1 MKDRYG
7 STRVVSL
14 VQEKRDDESVMNK
27 HLALNV
33 SIKTSQTILIWQ
45 CQKVVRLPLLAK
57 VNSGILDNKSMN
69 LNQRIWFH
77 ARVLVVN
84 WSNVGKISSTSII
97 IIPIS
102 VARIRS
108 QQLQNI
114 GSESE
119 HNYTTNEIFHL

>member
-1 MKDRYG
+1 MDHISKLEKDRYG

-97 IIPIS
+97 LITIS

-119 HNYTTNEIFHL
+119 HN

>member
-14 VQEKRDDESVMNK
+14 VQEKRDNESVMNK

-119 HNYTTNEIFHL
+119 YN